1 MCSVTPPSLK
11 PQPCCTSLWS
21 MTPSRTTRPL
31 VSHGHL
37 SSRLA
42 SAQVS
47 PGPLPRLASLHRGA
61 TDTGGEGSWEGE
73 PVFF

>member
-1 MCSVTPPSLK
+1 MCSVTLPSPK

-21 MTPSRTTRPL
+21 MTPSGTTRPL

-37 SSRLA
+37 SYRLA
-42 SAQVS
+42 SVQVS

-61 TDTGGEGSWEGE
+61 TNTGGEDSWEGE